1 MATAAATT
9 TPPTQPPEQSLREA
23 LGAVPPSEVV
33 SFINLLVYGDPGC
46 GKTYLSGTAAD
57 DPQTSPVLI
66 LDVEGGVTTLR
77 GRSKNIE
84 VVPIRSWVE
93 LNETYKKLYASQNS
107 AKTLMPYKTIVID
120 SLTELAALDMKDI
133 MVAAYAKNPDT
144 VDKDVPSQREWGKS
158 REHIR
163 TFVRAFRDLPCH
175 VIYTAHCGTLQEQD
189 QPTKYFPGFAGKLRS
204 DVPGFMD
211 IVGYYYPDITNG
223 VITRTMQF
231 QGSRRVVAKDRTGA
245 LGDSVEN
252 PTIPLLWEMIH
263 NSTTQNTNKG

>member
-120 SLTELAALDMKDI
+120 SLTELAALD
-133 MVAAYAKNPDT
+133 
-144 VDKDVPSQREWGKS
+144 
-158 REHIR
+158 
-163 TFVRAFRDLPCH
+163 
-175 VIYTAHCGTLQEQD
+175 
-189 QPTKYFPGFAGKLRS
+189 
-204 DVPGFMD
+204 
-211 IVGYYYPDITNG
+211 
-223 VITRTMQF
+223 
-231 QGSRRVVAKDRTGA
+231 
-245 LGDSVEN
+245 
-252 PTIPLLWEMIH
+252 
-263 NSTTQNTNKG
+263 